1 MIYSCIDDFLD
12 VNNDHM
18 VSYIVSNIGGL
29 TLVKNCLLSAQ
40 KNNVKLVLFAL
51 DEEISQT
58 IEKDFSIEIVLF
70 LANLK
75 KDFTY
80 TYGSFEW
87 IDVVYNRY
95 FIAHRLMKE
104 GRNIVYL
111 DTDVLINK
119 DYTLDIKRRLRQNN
133 IIIQSNGINC
143 CTGFFAMKSTPKLIQ
158 FFNKKKMESKEYRK
172 FGGNGGASDQK
183 FFNHYI
189 GENMNEFNCV
199 LLDRD
204 YYPNGQHYYDNHQEI
219 EEKCYIIH
227 FNCMQ
232 GEEKKIK
239 RMKLYNKFYITP
251 LHI

>member
-1 MIYSCIDDFLD
+1 MIYSCIEDFLNK
-12 VNNDHM
+12 NNDHL

-51 DEEISQT
+51 DEEIAQ
-58 IEKDFSIEIVLF
+58 IIDKDFYIEIVLY

-75 KDFTY
+75 KDHTY

-104 GRNIVYL
+104 GRNLVYL

-119 DYTLDIKRRLRQNN
+119 DYTLDIKEKLRNNN
-133 IIIQSNGINC
+133 IIIQSNGKNC
-143 CTGFFAMKSTPKLIQ
+143 CTGFFAMKSTQKLVQ
-158 FFNKKKMESKEYRK
+158 FFNKKQMELKEYK
-172 FGGNGGASDQK
+172 KYGGNGGPSDQK

-189 GENMNEFNCV
+189 GEHMSEFNCV

-204 YYPNGQHYYDNHQEI
+204 LYPNGQHYYDNHLEI
-219 EEKCYIIH
+219 EDKCYIIH

-232 GEEKKIK
+232 GEQKKKKRIK
-239 RMKLYNKFYITP
+239 
-251 LHI
+251 